1 MSDQDPNSLDPNTSQ
16 QQSSDSQSDMIEQTQ
31 IANQLN
37 LVLQQ
42 VNDRLESINNLTQ
55 SQSSL
60 TMNIVSSFETIQQHS
75 ASIYESSSLMS
86 SSIEAMSNST
96 MNSFSQSGFERINRG
111 LELVSETAN
120 NGITSHARNLNSMQ
134 DNVEATADASTS
146 MSQAVSEGSES
157 LRNTTGEAS
166 SSMENFQANSAQLE
180 QSTRSFTEA
189 LIELKDKL
197 KSLFS
202 SFTEK
207 LTSISGGI
215 LKFGKMIV
223 SGITTLVG
231 AAAKFVKFAL
241 TVPFT
246 ITQAA
251 VELGNKI
258 RTDLVETIQSAAED
272 LKESFDFSSDIGKG
286 VQEMTARGKGMLL
299 AFQNP
304 SSELVKLFGY
314 GATGIANMIKEVGT
328 NIAAMGH
335 FSELFGRSI
344 MGNARR
350 TKDFTKM
357 VKAFGLSSEDIH
369 YLALDASNNLEH
381 INTRMA
387 KMGVTLTNVS
397 TEFRLDRKRL
407 SKNFM
412 ILRKDITQFGHLSDE
427 EIAKTTARL
436 TQMRVKLE
444 DAAAVFKKF
453 STFEDAANSV
463 AILSQT
469 FGMNLD
475 AFDIIQAKNPE
486 EIINMFRN
494 SMLETGRSFQD
505 LNRFEKDLMAQHT
518 GMSAESLAAL
528 MNYRDLG
535 LTHEEAVRRMQS
547 ERPEAKQMAA
557 LKKLNSAIKE
567 VQKVLTFD
575 SPFQAF
581 ADGLMANT
589 TLSGDLKDTL
599 VSLSG
604 GYQSIFEYA
613 KNLDGKTWTGLAR
626 PIKLIIDIMRGIFQ
640 SDAFKKGLVTTVST
654 IANFVAD
661 MFGVSN
667 PDRVLSELEKKI
679 KTASSKGGSLEAKKG
694 NEKFRE
700 TVLTTLADISDSNLD
715 AFGGLTGI
723 NREAFEGLKD
733 PLDILPLLR
742 KMQEEAGKNEALSPY
757 FTSII
762 DNLKKRLKSINFNDG
777 TYTPEQRDSVFLL
790 IKSLDKVGEANKEN
804 LGKLATLSTRIMGA
818 VIKGAAVAMTAIL
831 KVVNK
836 GIDTAEA
843 ELKAEGKD
851 INLIEQFFHFEK
863 GELENLGLE
872 LNKAIREFFSKSSGM
887 TSLTGWLF
895 DGLTDIFTDVL
906 NYFGGVLAIG
916 LDEIFGTTFSKN
928 RKMSLKKASFAPKR
942 KPVDSLIG
950 DAQSAMSAADPM
962 LEGAIGYN
970 YRQSTLQNDTVA
982 ELLMSL
988 KDRIDT
994 IEDPSAK
1001 KSLTSS
1007 YNRLTN
1013 TFLNDKVEGKELA
1026 DLTVAVTSM
1035 LSGIQEGR
1043 FLGDVSKAGSLAKK
1057 RQYNQYD
1064 TKHKI
1069 RDSMTQS
1076 VLNEFNSLMSEKTFG
1091 KGKKL
1096 QNNFNNLQFASFW
1109 DLFYKDIIEDLKN
1122 TKKNYQENF
1131 KNMFIPQE
1139 YLMQSKYVQHPYF
1152 EKFLNYFDVPN
1163 EYIND
1168 KLNEITQVDLGLY
1181 DGFSPPYA
1189 YSNDSSVET
1198 VKDGWWLNKLSGI
1211 TDHMQVLSYLMDSVA
1226 VPFAAD
1232 TDLETQETSLIAE
1245 NQYASFNSSDYS
1257 QNSGLSKEKA
1267 VEYYEKLCAI
1277 KEEVLDKKYEIN
1289 SNVTFDKQ
1297 DINKLMVALAQNNF
1311 VRELAKPQ
1319 NTNGGF
1325 YILESAIGSRCFN
1338 PGSDGTAASALET

>member
-1 MSDQDPNSLDPNTSQ
+1 MADQDPSNLDPNSSQ
-16 QQSSDSQSDMIEQTQ
+16 QQSSDSQTGNVEQIQ

-42 VNDRLESINNLTQ
+42 VNDRLENINNLTQ
-55 SQSSL
+55 SQASL
-60 TMNIVSSFETIQQHS
+60 TMNIVNSFEIIQRHS
-75 ASIYESSSLMS
+75 TNIYENSSAMS
-86 SSIEAMSNST
+86 SSIESISNNT
-96 MNSFSQSGFERINRG
+96 MNAFSESGFERINRG

-134 DNVEATADASTS
+134 DNVEATADASQS

-166 SSMENFQANSAQLE
+166 SAMENLQSSSVKLE
-180 QSTRSFTEA
+180 ETTRSFTEA

-202 SFTEK
+202 TFSQK
-207 LTSISGGI
+207 LTSIGSGI
-215 LKFGKMIV
+215 LKIGKMIV

-241 TVPFT
+241 SVPFT

-251 VELGNKI
+251 AELGNKI
-258 RTDLVETIQSAAED
+258 RTDLVETIQTAAED

-286 VQEMTARGKGMLL
+286 VQEMTSRGKGMLL

-328 NIAAMGH
+328 NIAAMGQ
-335 FSELFGRSI
+335 FSEIFGRSI

-387 KMGVTLTNVS
+387 KMGVTLTSVS

-547 ERPEAKQMAA
+547 EKPEAKQMAA
-557 LKKLNSAIKE
+557 LKKLNTAIKE
-567 VQKVLTFD
+567 FQKVLTFD

-613 KNLDGKTWTGLAR
+613 KNLDGKTWTGLTR

-679 KTASSKGGSLEAKKG
+679 KTASSKGGTLEAKKG

-762 DNLKKRLKSINFNDG
+762 DNLKKRLKSINFDDS
-777 TYTPEQRDSVFLL
+777 TYTPEQRDSVNLL

-818 VIKGAAVAMTAIL
+818 VIKGAGVAMTAIL

-851 INLIEQFFHFEK
+851 INLFEKFFHFEK
-863 GELENLGLE
+863 GELKSLGEE
-872 LNKAIREFFSKSSGM
+872 LTKAINEFFEKSEGLK
-887 TSLTGWLF
+887 SLTSWMLG
-895 DGLTDIFTDVL
+895 GLKDIFTTVIDFFL
-906 NYFGGVLAIG
+906 GVLSVGI
-916 LDEIFGTTFSKN
+916 DKMFGTTFSKT
-928 RKMSLKKASFAPKR
+928 RKATMAKVKTPGAKRQETATSMSKISQTLEEGYVSNTLGENDINESLSNLLFDLKEQ
-942 KPVDSLIG
+942 VENMEDG
-950 DAQSAMSAADPM
+950 DVKTALQSK
-962 LEGAIGYN
+962 
-970 YRQSTLQNDTVA
+970 Q
-982 ELLMSL
+982 
-988 KDRIDT
+988 
-994 IEDPSAK
+994 
-1001 KSLTSS
+1001 KSLTSA
-1007 YNRLTN
+1007 Y
-1013 TFLNDKVEGKELA
+1013 
-1026 DLTVAVTSM
+1026 
-1035 LSGIQEGR
+1035 LSD
-1043 FLGDVSKAGSLAKK
+1043 DVSRKDLRNIAMSTSALLQGINDQSFVANPSLLKNISGFVSAKEGVTDKHDAFTSENEEKLYKLLLK
-1057 RQYNQYD
+1057 RKPQFPDKYD
-1064 TKHKI
+1064 GLLGKYKFFNIFRNI
-1069 RDSMTQS
+1069 R
-1076 VLNEFNSLMSEKTFG
+1076 NNNASLS
-1091 KGKKL
+1091 
-1096 QNNFNNLQFASFW
+1096 SFW
-1109 DLFYKDIIEDLKN
+1109 MLYYKDILDDLEKSKDTKN
-1122 TKKNYQENF
+1122 QIIDPAIILGGRSYLSNDNF
-1131 KNMFIPQE
+1131 KKLFT
-1139 YLMQSKYVQHPYF
+1139 SF
-1152 EKFLNYFDVPN
+1152 GFDPL
-1163 EYIND
+1163 YINSQLEAPKGPLGDFVIADD
-1168 KLNEITQVDLGLY
+1168 KPSETAA
-1181 DGFSPPYA
+1181 DGY
-1189 YSNDSSVET
+1189 
-1198 VKDGWWLNKLSGI
+1198 WLNRLSGMTSENQI
-1211 TDHMQVLSYLMDSVA
+1211 LSNLMHSVA
-1226 VPFAAD
+1226 VPLMAD
-1232 TDLETQETSLIAE
+1232 ADLETQETSLIAE
-1245 NQYASFNSSDYS
+1245 SQYGSFNSSDYL

-1267 VEYYEKLCAI
+1267 IEYYEKLCAV

-1297 DINKLMVALAQNNF
+1297 AINKLMIALAQNNF
-1311 VRELAKPQ
+1311 VRELCKPQ

-1325 YILESAIGSRCFN
+1325 YLNETAIGSRCFN
-1338 PGSDGTAASALET
+1338 PGSDGTAASPLET